1 MQLRGDT
8 PLFCYNYSE
17 VLIMVKV
24 FDRIFQFIFYVTRPL
39 LPWREPK
46 ILNNYDGLSEE
57 LKKQEKKR
65 VLICIDD
72 NLLRLGIHEALI
84 ADLSLHG
91 IQYDYF
97 SDISPSPTI
106 SQVEN
111 AVIKYHRFKAD
122 AIIGFGGGSSLDVAK
137 ALGARIVRPQ
147 KSLTKMGGLFKVRK
161 KLPFLAAVPTTAGT
175 GSEATLAAVIVDE
188 KTKRKYAINDFVL
201 IPHFALLVPDL
212 TLSLP
217 AFLTATTGMDTLT
230 HAVEAFTN
238 NGGTRFTNAKAVN
251 AVRLVFKYLPI
262 AYINPLDY
270 EARENLQI
278 AAYDAGV
285 AFTRNY
291 VGYVHALSH
300 PLSAFYGLPHGY
312 ANALILPFMLEKY
325 GTKVYKKIATL
336 ARLANEC
343 ELGQT
348 DEETAKEFIHKI
360 RTLNKQFKIPTTV
373 PEISEKDIP
382 QLAKYA
388 NKEARPLYPT
398 PRIFATKELEEF
410 YHELKGETQ

>member
-91 IQYDYF
+91 IQYEYF

-161 KLPFLAAVPTTAGT
+161 SV
-175 GSEATLAAVIVDE
+175 V
-188 KTKRKYAINDFVL
+188 
-201 IPHFALLVPDL
+201 
-212 TLSLP
+212 
-217 AFLTATTGMDTLT
+217 
-230 HAVEAFTN
+230 
-238 NGGTRFTNAKAVN
+238 
-251 AVRLVFKYLPI
+251 
-262 AYINPLDY
+262 
-270 EARENLQI
+270 
-278 AAYDAGV
+278 
-285 AFTRNY
+285 
-291 VGYVHALSH
+291 
-300 PLSAFYGLPHGY
+300 
-312 ANALILPFMLEKY
+312 
-325 GTKVYKKIATL
+325 
-336 ARLANEC
+336 
-343 ELGQT
+343 
-348 DEETAKEFIHKI
+348 
-360 RTLNKQFKIPTTV
+360 
-373 PEISEKDIP
+373 
-382 QLAKYA
+382 
-388 NKEARPLYPT
+388 
-398 PRIFATKELEEF
+398 
-410 YHELKGETQ
+410 